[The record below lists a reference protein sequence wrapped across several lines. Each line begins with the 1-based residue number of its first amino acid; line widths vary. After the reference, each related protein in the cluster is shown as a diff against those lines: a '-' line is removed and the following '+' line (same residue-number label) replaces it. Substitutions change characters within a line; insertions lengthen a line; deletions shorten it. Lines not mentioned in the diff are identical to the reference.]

1 MSEGK
6 KVLVVVEDL
15 DRVILQE
22 QLIAM
27 GLDIDVVVDRE
38 TAGSIVTGLTALPT
52 MRDEMMRIIGKRDY
66 GSDFRSD
73 AGALADRV
81 AKEFNDFC
89 LHYNFKA
96 LRDSVIGK
104 INYGLAQGP
113 DSGGNPAVTESLQE
127 ASATIKTPDN
137 IIPTI
142 LGEVLKELK
151 GIKEAVTSPTVLKID
166 MGTKPPME
174 MSPELRELLCGSQ
187 RTVSDLVEGLRSYT
201 TAIAGEKFSSSRVV
215 HWPSNKAEFVDLV
228 TKAINATNE
237 GNQELPAISLAQ
249 LTDNVRMDIIKL
261 LNPSFSVSLHG
272 HYNANIEPFDTGAIF
287 AALLKGLDDG
297 SGIVNFY
304 GLDTL
309 SVRDKGTLRYALQR
323 ALGKHRVKVV
333 GGNKQLFLEGLVNA
347 LEETNTLGSYV
358 EIEGIGLLSVEDS
371 VDLVALLKEGLS
383 KGGELAR
390 GGHVTGHGILETL
403 FEALGSNEINTVKLQ
418 DLCVMDSRAKR
429 NLHTSLK
436 VALTKY
442 DELQTRD
449 KKLFVAGAEDL
460 PNEVT
465 NNNTA
470 YTLGILTNLWA
481 QAASEKGIQLDQMS
495 LLDHLLKQV
504 GGAFEVRLG
513 DDPASMVF
521 KHDKQ
526 GATNL
531 TNITG
536 VSIIIGNHTFDRNK
550 DGSLKIRTD
559 VNGKSSFAIL
569 NTDGGVSLHGPGYM
583 G

>member
-1 MSEGK
+1 
-6 KVLVVVEDL
+6 
-15 DRVILQE
+15 
-22 QLIAM
+22 M

-52 MRDEMMRIIGKRDY
+52 MRDEMMRIIGERPY
-66 GSDFRSD
+66 GSDFRRD

-113 DSGGNPAVTESLQE
+113 DSGGNPVLQDSQREASVTIDAFGEAQALSHKLWVEMLDELRGIKAAVT
-127 ASATIKTPDN
+127 
-137 IIPTI
+137 PTTVKVD
-142 LGEVLKELK
+142 LG
-151 GIKEAVTSPTVLKID
+151 A
-166 MGTKPPME
+166 KPPME

-249 LTDNVRMDIIKL
+249 LTDNVRMDIVKL
-261 LNPSFSVSLHG
+261 LNPSF
-272 HYNANIEPFDTGAIF
+272 
-287 AALLKGLDDG
+287 
-297 SGIVNFY
+297 
-304 GLDTL
+304 
-309 SVRDKGTLRYALQR
+309 
-323 ALGKHRVKVV
+323 
-333 GGNKQLFLEGLVNA
+333 
-347 LEETNTLGSYV
+347 
-358 EIEGIGLLSVEDS
+358 EI
-371 VDLVALLKEGLS
+371 
-383 KGGELAR
+383 
-390 GGHVTGHGILETL
+390 
-403 FEALGSNEINTVKLQ
+403 
-418 DLCVMDSRAKR
+418 
-429 NLHTSLK
+429 
-436 VALTKY
+436 
-442 DELQTRD
+442 
-449 KKLFVAGAEDL
+449 
-460 PNEVT
+460 
-465 NNNTA
+465 
-470 YTLGILTNLWA
+470 
-481 QAASEKGIQLDQMS
+481 
-495 LLDHLLKQV
+495 
-504 GGAFEVRLG
+504 RLG

-559 VNGKSSFAIL
+559 ANGKSSFAVL
-569 NTDGGVSLHGPGYM
+569 NTDGGVMLHGPGYM

>member
-52 MRDEMMRIIGKRDY
+52 MRDEMMRIIGKRNY
-66 GSDFRSD
+66 GSDFRRD

-113 DSGGNPAVTESLQE
+113 DSGGNPVLQDSQREASVAIDAFGEAQALSHKLWVEMLDELRGIKAAVT
-127 ASATIKTPDN
+127 
-137 IIPTI
+137 PTTVKVD
-142 LGEVLKELK
+142 LG
-151 GIKEAVTSPTVLKID
+151 A
-166 MGTKPPME
+166 KPPME

-249 LTDNVRMDIIKL
+249 LTDNVRMDIVKL

-304 GLDTL
+304 GLNTL
-309 SVRDKGTLRYALQR
+309 SDSDKNTLRHDLQR
-323 ALGKHRVKVV
+323 ALGKHHNEMEGTSTSIWRQTNTKTILEKLIEAV
-333 GGNKQLFLEGLVNA
+333 GGNEISSV
-347 LEETNTLGSYV
+347 TLH
-358 EIEGIGLLSVEDS
+358 
-371 VDLVALLKEGLS
+371 DLNS
-383 KGGELAR
+383 
-390 GGHVTGHGILETL
+390 I
-403 FEALGSNEINTVKLQ
+403 
-418 DLCVMDSRAKR
+418 DSRAKR
-429 NLHTSLK
+429 NLHASLK
-436 VALTKY
+436 VALEKY
-442 DELQTRD
+442 DELEARD

-559 VNGKSSFAIL
+559 ANGKSSFAVL
-569 NTDGGVSLHGPGYM
+569 NTDGGVMLHGPGYM

>member
-1 MSEGK
+1 MSNGK
-6 KVLVVVEDL
+6 NALVVTNHL
-15 DRVILQE
+15 DRILIRE
-22 QLIAM
+22 QLKQL
-27 GLDIDVVVDRE
+27 GVSLELVVSSDA
-38 TAGSIVTGLTALPT
+38 TSSLVTDLLSQHGV
-52 MRDEMMRIIGKRDY
+52 RDEILAAMQMKGYTGDY
-66 GSDFRSD
+66 T
-73 AGALADRV
+73 ADYHHLV
-81 AKEFNDFC
+81 ETIAKEFNSFC
-89 LHYNFKA
+89 GLHKFKA
-96 LRDSVIGK
+96 LRDSIIGK
-104 INYGLAQGP
+104 LNYEFSQGP
-113 DSGGNPAVTESLQE
+113 DNGGNPAITESLQE
-127 ASATIKTPDN
+127 ASATIKTPDD

-151 GIKEAVTSPTVLKID
+151 GIKAAVTPTTVKVDL
-166 MGTKPPME
+166 GAKPPME

-249 LTDNVRMDIIKL
+249 LTDNVRMDIVKL

-559 VNGKSSFAIL
+559 ANGKSSFAVL
-569 NTDGGVSLHGPGYM
+569 NTDGGVMLHGPGYM